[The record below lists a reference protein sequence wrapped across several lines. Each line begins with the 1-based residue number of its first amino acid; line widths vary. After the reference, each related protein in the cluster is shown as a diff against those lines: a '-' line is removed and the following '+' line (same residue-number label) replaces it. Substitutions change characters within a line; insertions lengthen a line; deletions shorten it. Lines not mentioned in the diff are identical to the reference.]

1 MAKYKVGDIVT
12 LKEKEFGNNFSFCNV
27 KWTDGKAE
35 IKIVSVNAN
44 YYTFTTNGWTIQVHL
59 SDLEGNQMQY
69 LGSCVDSFDPDSG
82 SSNIPVFS
90 DVSDFANK
98 EETFR
103 ERVENG
109 EDGFMDFGDF
119 VAIVGSYKFLKSYF
133 EFYFY
138 PEESG
143 NIYVAYNPK
152 KDIHYFFA

>member
-1 MAKYKVGDIVT
+1 MPSNI
-12 LKEKEFGNNFSFCNV
+12 
-27 KWTDGKAE
+27 
-35 IKIVSVNAN
+35 
-44 YYTFTTNGWTIQVHL
+44 
-59 SDLEGNQMQY
+59 QY

-103 ERVENG
+103 NEIENG
-109 EDGFMDFGDF
+109 EVHGFIGFDDFTR
-119 VAIVGSYKFLKSYF
+119 IVGTYKFLKSYF

-138 PEESG
+138 PQDSG

-152 KDIHYFFA
+152 KIFTTSSHELKGARVILAP

>member
-1 MAKYKVGDIVT
+1 MPSNI
-12 LKEKEFGNNFSFCNV
+12 
-27 KWTDGKAE
+27 
-35 IKIVSVNAN
+35 
-44 YYTFTTNGWTIQVHL
+44 
-59 SDLEGNQMQY
+59 QY
-69 LGSCVDSFDPDSG
+69 LGDCGHSFDHDSG
-82 SSNIPVFS
+82 DSLIPIFT

-109 EDGFMDFGDF
+109 EDGFISFGDF
-119 VAIVGSYKFLKSYF
+119 VCIVGTYKFLKGYF

-138 PEESG
+138 PQESG